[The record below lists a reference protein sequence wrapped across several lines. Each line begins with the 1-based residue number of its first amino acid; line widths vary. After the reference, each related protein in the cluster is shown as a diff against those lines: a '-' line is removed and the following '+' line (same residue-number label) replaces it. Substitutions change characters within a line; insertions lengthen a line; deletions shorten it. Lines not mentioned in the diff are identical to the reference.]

1 VPINRRSKGRSKLD
15 GKPLT
20 INQLSSIL
28 FTPQTTKMA
37 NSATEI
43 TKKSLEEMDLK
54 ELFLMSKDIEDL
66 ISALFQRQSIIQEVI
81 GQHLEDVNNS

>member
-1 VPINRRSKGRSKLD
+1 
-15 GKPLT
+15 
-20 INQLSSIL
+20 
-28 FTPQTTKMA
+28 MA
-37 NSATEI
+37 NPATEI

-81 GQHLEDVNNS
+81 GQHLEDVNNL

>member
-1 VPINRRSKGRSKLD
+1 MTNH
-15 GKPLT
+15 
-20 INQLSSIL
+20 
-28 FTPQTTKMA
+28 
-37 NSATEI
+37 ATEI

-81 GQHLEDVNNS
+81 GQHLEDVKKLVREEMESYLGLCFMIKSLRTKGLRL